1 MYHISSANSEEQIPV
16 NGSERA
22 PSTHYLCYYI
32 TFIKCFICFVCS
44 QSLKLVSKAL
54 EGDLANDLNLAT
66 HGGLGFV
73 KTTLKWLQGIMGKK
87 GNG

>member
-1 MYHISSANSEEQIPV
+1 MF
-16 NGSERA
+16 
-22 PSTHYLCYYI
+22 YLFCI
-32 TFIKCFICFVCS
+32 CS